1 MEEELLQEVAIIE
14 NYAATRFWPRNVFV
28 LKDVPVRL
36 YLTRLHREHVNRF
49 SVSPF
54 FASSDRILPGE
65 IGIIEFMPDQVGE
78 FKIRNEGHNFDADL
92 IVVEAIEEK
101 NSHLAERGIQMY
113 ALIHSVD
120 EFRIF
125 PDTLVVD
132 VQRLCPPKWS
142 GKMSI

>member
-1 MEEELLQEVAIIE
+1 MDTMDVEEELLQEVAIIE

-54 FASSDRILPGE
+54 FAPSDRILPGE

-78 FKIRNEGHNFDADL
+78 VKIRNEGHNFDADL
-92 IVVEAIEEK
+92 IVVETIEEK
-101 NSHLAERGIQMY
+101 KQALSGEGHTDVCPHPQRG
-113 ALIHSVD
+113 
-120 EFRIF
+120 RIS
-125 PDTLVVD
+125 DLSRHTGC
-132 VQRLCPPKWS
+132 RCPAI
-142 GKMSI
+142 MSA